1 MDDKLRESLDIVCDS
16 EGDLPKVTEQLI
28 DFAGELKVWLFV
40 GDLGAGKTTLIKQV
54 CKQLGL
60 EDEVSSPTFSIIN
73 EYLAGSKTLYHFDFY
88 RLNSI
93 EEAVQIGVIEY
104 FDSGNYC
111 FIEWPQK
118 VEQILPEEFML
129 IQITGEKSGKREI
142 KVKKYE

>member
-1 MDDKLRESLDIVCDS
+1 MDDKLLESLDIVCES
-16 EGDLPKVTEQLI
+16 EADLPKASQQLI

-40 GDLGAGKTTLIKQV
+40 GDLGAGKTTLIKQI
-54 CKQLGL
+54 CKQLGVV
-60 EDEVSSPTFSIIN
+60 DQVSSPTFSIIN
-73 EYLAGSKTLYHFDFY
+73 EYLVESKPLYHFDFY
-88 RLNSI
+88 RLNSRD
-93 EEAVQIGVIEY
+93 EAMQIGVIEY

>member
-1 MDDKLRESLDIVCDS
+1 MDDNLLESLDIICES
-16 EGDLPKVTEQLI
+16 EADLSKVSQQLI
-28 DFAGELKVWLFV
+28 DFAGELNVWLFV
-40 GDLGAGKTTLIKQV
+40 GDLGAGKTTLIKQI
-54 CKQLGL
+54 CKQLGV

-73 EYLAGSKTLYHFDFY
+73 EYLVESKPLYHFDFY
-88 RLNSI
+88 RLNSSD
-93 EEAVQIGVIEY
+93 EAMQIGVIEY